1 MFFFDWTWIL
11 LLPALGFTFW
21 AQNKVRGSYA
31 TYSQIRNRS
40 GLTGEQTARRILDS
54 NGLLDVRVEETEGTL
69 SDHYDPRK
77 KVVRLSQG
85 NYRSSSLAALA
96 VAAHETGHAVQHQ
109 VGYAPMSLRAIL
121 VPVASFGS
129 NAAFPLFL
137 LGLLIPAIGWM
148 MDLAIVFFSGA
159 VLFYLITLP
168 VEFDASRRAIAIL
181 SNGSYLTTDEIPH
194 AKKVLN
200 AAAWTYV
207 AAATTS
213 LIHLIRLIILRQS
226 HN

>member
-11 LLPALGFTFW
+11 LLPAFGFTFW

-40 GLTGEQTARRILDS
+40 GLTGAQTARRILDS
-54 NGLLDVRVEETEGTL
+54 NGLLDIGVEETEGTL

-77 KVVRLSQG
+77 RVVRLSQG

-109 VGYAPMSLRAIL
+109 VGYAPMNLRAML
-121 VPVASFGS
+121 FPVASFGS

-137 LGLLIPAIGWM
+137 IGLFIPPIGWL
-148 MDLAIVFFSGA
+148 MDVAIIFFTGA
-159 VLFYLITLP
+159 VLFYMVTLP

-181 SNGSYLTTDEIPH
+181 SNGGYLTTDEVPH
-194 AKKVLN
+194 ARKVLN

-207 AAATTS
+207 AAATVS
-213 LIHLIRLIILRQS
+213 LIHLIRLIVLRQT